1 MEQVIKYSTKQQ
13 EFIDAVLAGK
23 SVFLTGDAGTGK
35 SFITKEAVR
44 LLKERNKNV
53 LIAAP
58 TGIAANNVG
67 GVTIHSLYSLTPH
80 GVIDYEKCNF
90 IKKEK
95 RRVLDHADT
104 LMFDEVSMVR
114 CDMLDGIEYTLKKN
128 GLTSLKNRQVIF
140 VGDLE
145 QLPPVADDNFM
156 AVIKQK
162 YSGIEFFNA
171 DIFKQMDV
179 LKINLD
185 EPQRQSDPEFI
196 EALNLVRQGKRA
208 SYFRKF
214 FTDKPRGVVLAPR
227 VETVNRY
234 NKIEFDK
241 LQGDIVE
248 FKSEVKIKKENAKID
263 FADFNVE
270 PLIKMKDG
278 CKIMYLVNS
287 LAYNNLKNGTIGTFK
302 IVHNTEDKSAQY
314 FITVDGVD
322 FNLSP
327 HDFVK
332 YEYVLNEQTQELELK
347 EIASI
352 TQYPIKLAYAITIHK
367 SQGMTLNECT
377 LDLTLPCFVKGQL
390 YVGLSRVKS
399 PDGLSIIT
407 NESQYGTN

>member
-1 MEQVIKYSTKQQ
+1 MEPIKYSAKQQ
-13 EFIDAVLAGK
+13 EFINAVLEGK

-44 LLKERNKNV
+44 LLKEAKKRV
-53 LIAAP
+53 LISAP
-58 TGIAANNVG
+58 TGIAANNVE
-67 GVTIHSLYSLTPH
+67 GVTVHSLYSLTPH

-95 RRVLDHADT
+95 RRVLDMADV
-104 LMFDEVSMVR
+104 LMFDEVSMLR
-114 CDMLDGIEYTLKKN
+114 CDMLDGIHLTLTKN
-128 GLTSLKNRQVIF
+128 GLTGLNNRQVIF

-156 AVIKQK
+156 SVIKQK
-162 YSGIEFFNA
+162 YAGIEFFNS
-171 DIFKQMDV
+171 DIYRRMDV
-179 LKINLD
+179 VEIKLD
-185 EPQRQSDPEFI
+185 EPQRQSDPDFI
-196 EALNLVRQGKRA
+196 DALNLVRYGKQA

-214 FTDKPRGVVLAPR
+214 FTNEPKGVVLAPR
-227 VETVNRY
+227 TETVNRY

-248 FKSEVKIKKENAKID
+248 FKSNVEIFKENSKID

-270 PLIKMKDG
+270 PLVRMKNG
-278 CKIMYLVNS
+278 CRIMYLTNS
-287 LAYNNLKNGTIGTFK
+287 QSYNSLKNGTIGVFK
-302 IVHNTEDKSAQY
+302 ILCNTESKSEEY
-314 FITVDGVD
+314 FITVEGID
-322 FNLSP
+322 FPLDK

-332 YEYVLNEQTQELELK
+332 YEYVVNEVKQELELK
-347 EIASI
+347 KIASI

-367 SQGMTLNECT
+367 SQGMTLEECT

-399 PDGLSIIT
+399 PQGLRIIV
-407 NESQYGTN
+407 NESHYGNN